1 MNMDQLTAANPVPSA
16 RALDDRA
23 LFERIV
29 ALPHERG
36 RRVPRK
42 RTAVVLAFAVAA
54 VLAPT
59 TYGVSSWLAA
69 VKPPVTLQEYS
80 AAQRYLTLP
89 PGYTWPVLHVDSN
102 SVTSPGA
109 GGGHAV
115 TVAMVDW
122 ECYWVSA
129 IRSHDATA
137 QERAHAELRTLL
149 HDNTVVAPAGA
160 SENWSPPVDA
170 RQPVQ
175 VFADDG
181 GYQYKE
187 RMYAAAAAGDPTL
200 LMQSCAVNGIR

>member
-1 MNMDQLTAANPVPSA
+1 MTMDQLTAANPVPSVPV
-16 RALDDRA
+16 LDDRA

-29 ALPHERG
+29 ARPQERL

-42 RTAVVLAFAVAA
+42 RTAIVLAFAAAAIVAS
-54 VLAPT
+54 T

-69 VKPPVTLQEYS
+69 VKPPVTLREYS

-89 PGYTWPVLHVDSN
+89 PGYTWPVLHVESN

-129 IRSHDATA
+129 IRSHDTTA
-137 QERAHAELRTLL
+137 QERAHAELNTLL
-149 HDNTVVAPAGA
+149 RDNTVVAPSGA
-160 SENWSPPVDA
+160 SENWSPPVD
-170 RQPVQ
+170 RRRPVQ

-187 RMYAAAAAGDPTL
+187 RMYADAAVGDPTQL
-200 LMQSCAVNGIR
+200 VQSCDVNGIR